1 MNDAFDLVCENLQET
16 PTNNK
21 AVFAKW
27 KRGLPL
33 GSFTSALMTAWE
45 HADGE
50 NQRRLAMAFPQI
62 ASAILEWQ
70 TLANVSE
77 KRAEKYLDK
86 LLGVKK

>member
-1 MNDAFDLVCENLQET
+1 MNDALDLVCENLQET

-50 NQRRLAMAFPQI
+50 NQRRLAMGFPQI

-70 TLANVSE
+70 TVQQANN
-77 KRAEKYLDK
+77 RRIRRRI
-86 LLGVKK
+86 

>member
-1 MNDAFDLVCENLQET
+1 MNDALDLVCENLQET

-62 ASAILEWQ
+62 ASAILYGYCCLRTRRQ
-70 TLANVSE
+70 NICDAN
-77 KRAEKYLDK
+77 
-86 LLGVKK
+86 